1 MKKVLKVIINADDL
15 GKDHEVN
22 AQIDNALTNKN
33 ITSSSILANNNCWEE
48 VEMIVNKHTDA
59 SFGVHLNLT
68 EGQALTNSNVLKK
81 YGIVD
86 ESNMFTSRIK
96 HINSFPQELQDA
108 IYNEWSAQIET
119 IKNHKITISHIDGH
133 HHVHSTYGL
142 TLVLI
147 RLIERYHIRS
157 VRNCYCKPMKYLIL
171 KRFRKSSSNN
181 NHVSVSS
188 NNLSVS
194 THSSTGRMNYL
205 KNIMKGR
212 TDRKKWQRQVGK
224 VAYLTDYFDS
234 YETVI
239 SDLMN
244 GMEYKKGV
252 VVELMCHPG
261 HSSFNNETGMV
272 QAKRIEDFFNKVEY
286 ISYKDVCLK

>member
-15 GKDHEVN
+15 GKNHEVN
-22 AQIDNALTNKN
+22 SQIDNALTHKN

-48 VEMIVNKHTDA
+48 VELIVKRHPDA

-68 EGQALTNSNVLKK
+68 EGQALTNSSVLKK

-86 ESNMFTSRIK
+86 EDNLFTSKIK
-96 HINSFPQELQDA
+96 QIILFPHELQNA
-108 IYNEWSAQIET
+108 IYYEWSAQIET
-119 IKNHKITISHIDGH
+119 IQKHNITISHIDGH

-142 TLVLI
+142 TPVLL
-147 RLIERYHIRS
+147 RLIEQYHISS
-157 VRNCYCKPMKYLIL
+157 VRNCYSKPLKYLIL

-181 NHVSVSS
+181 NHVSASS

-194 THSSTGRMNYL
+194 TNSSTGRMSYL

-244 GMEYKKGV
+244 GMEYKNGV

-261 HSSFNNETGMV
+261 HSSFNNETSML
-272 QAKRIEDFFNKVEY
+272 QDRKIEVFFNKIEY